1 MLHRK
6 TSTNKKKIDF
16 FKLFKKAKPI
26 KTKNKFNMFRIN
38 IKKWRSNEKN
48 NARDFN

>member
-6 TSTNKKKIDF
+6 TSTNKKIDF
-16 FKLFKKAKPI
+16 FKLLKKAKPI
-26 KTKNKFNMFRIN
+26 KVKHRFNMFRIN

-48 NARDFN
+48 NTRYLD